1 MALWVKK
8 DGTSSGWVQP
18 NKVWVKD
25 SSTWS
30 AVKKIW
36 VKAASGWTLFWPK
49 IGPST
54 TTSPFFSTD
63 SAGNSPVVGPTILYG
78 STIYGQKGV
87 WDGNGYTISS
97 YSYKLE
103 SSTSSSVGSGPY
115 TTIISE
121 TPMTT
126 SSQEL
131 TLNTSQYDGK
141 YLIFTVKATVSAS
154 ISSTDNTDSGGTRF
168 AVIRYA
174 PRQASGTSPLVTTTV
189 TNSTSTLSGGILIS
203 RGAPITL
210 EYSNSWDKA
219 ASYLPDSTRSS
230 IKWYSSTNGTYTTVS
245 EIEANGTLI
254 SSGVTTQTPTTSG
267 TYYSTSS
274 TYITGSTIPNG
285 TYYYIVDS
293 QENSNTDY
301 YLSGPISKITKYGPV
316 KTSPSIITQPTLTAI
331 TPAGYGG
338 NQNSFTVGCTVSGN
352 TGSWDPIPNGS
363 NPVISSFKYSS
374 SSSISNQSNW
384 NLFTD
389 GSSGS
394 GVFYAIN
401 DSTQNQTHSF
411 TLPGVIYDLSSNPV
425 ASSGKYLE
433 YSISVEN
440 GEGAL
445 ASDYYTNSQLIYPTP
460 NPLSVT
466 SVTDTSTDIISFSY
480 AGLYSTYSV
489 QLQYSTNNSTWTT
502 LSPVYLLSGSL
513 SGTIT
518 NVSVP
523 STSTLSYYRLLC
535 SNQDGVTTTSS
546 SSYTFYPKPSAPT
559 VTGYGITANQWGLL
573 VTFGSNTGS
582 VIIEWGS
589 SSGSYPYT
597 LGSTNTSGTTL
608 SPVGPFASNTT
619 YYWKATPYYGAN
631 QTLRSGDPIYGSV
644 KTLALYGI
652 TYDPNGGTVSPTSV
666 LVTEGNS
673 TNLPTPSRSGG
684 FIFNGWY
691 TLSSGGTRVG
701 GGGDSYTPSGS
712 VTSITLYAQWT
723 AIYPGTPTITNYG
736 VTGSQWGIQVTFGT
750 NTGSVAV
757 NYGTS
762 SGSYPNS
769 IGSSNTSGST
779 FSPVGPFPAGT
790 TYYWQVISYYDS
802 GISGNSTTTTGS
814 TTTDCLIGYNAAG
827 GSVTPSAVYAAFNS
841 VITLPTPTQSGYI
854 FNGWYTAYSGGTRV
868 GGAGD
873 PYTVSGNITLYA
885 QWTLIVPSA
894 PTVTN
899 NTSTTS
905 QWSVNVTFGSNTGS
919 VVVKYGTSAGSY
931 GTTAGTTNTSGSNV
945 SPTGPFPPNT
955 TYYWQATPYYD
966 TNGNG
971 TPGTATTGSV
981 RTLATYTVTYNAN
994 SGTVSPTSAS
1004 VAEGSSVT
1012 LPTPTRSGYTFNGWY
1027 TASSGGT
1034 RVGGAGDSYTPTSS
1048 ITIYAQWTIVPVT
1061 PTITTPT
1068 YTNIGQTTGTINWTS
1083 TNQASFALD
1092 GSFTDTGTT
1101 ATSVAK
1107 TGLTASTTYSG
1118 NITVT
1123 SSTGHTASKAY
1134 SFTTSAAPVAPGAP
1148 TITDSTTSSYVAK
1161 ATITFGT
1168 NTTKVALGW
1177 GTSAALAASAT
1188 KTDYTTTGSTTSPV
1202 GPNFPSTTY
1211 YYNAIPYNG
1220 STAGSTVTGSITTPA
1235 LPNIS
1240 QITAQGNGASGTTP
1254 LGVTFV
1260 LTCTRTESV
1269 EYEIFARDTTTSAW
1283 TRTNA
1288 GTSTGGSSVTIAT
1301 SSSIGASPDQYY
1313 IKATPR
1319 SGARLGSSAGQGTG
1333 DAGTL
1338 RDTSAK
1344 PKNNNVVSPA
1354 AIVYP

>member
-8 DGTSSGWVQP
+8 NGTSSGWVEA

-49 IGPST
+49 VGPST
-54 TTSPFFSTD
+54 TTSPFFSNNSSGT
-63 SAGNSPVVGPTILYG
+63 SPVVGPTILYG
-78 STIYGQKGV
+78 STIYGQRGV
-87 WDGNGYTISS
+87 WDGNGYTIAS

-131 TLNTSQYDGK
+131 NLNTSQYDGK
-141 YLIFTVKATVSAS
+141 YLIFTVKATVSGS

-174 PRQASGTSPLVTTTV
+174 PRQASGITPLVSSTV

-210 EYSNSWDKA
+210 NYSNSWDGA
-219 ASYLPDSTRSS
+219 DLYLPDSTRNS
-230 IKWYSSTNGTYTTVS
+230 IKWYSSTNGSYITIS
-245 EIEANGTLI
+245 EIEANATLI
-254 SSGVTTQTPTTSG
+254 SSGVTIASPTNDG

-293 QENSNTDY
+293 QQNSNTDY
-301 YLSGPISKITKYGPV
+301 YISGAISKITTYGPI
-316 KTSPSIITQPTLTAI
+316 KTSPTPTTQPTLTAI

-352 TGSWDPIPNGS
+352 TGYWNPTPNGS
-363 NPVISSFKYSS
+363 NPVISAFKYSTT
-374 SSSISNQSNW
+374 SSIANQSNW
-384 NLFTD
+384 NLFNL
-389 GSSGS
+389 GSNGS
-394 GVFYAIN
+394 GTIYGIN
-401 DSTQNQTHSF
+401 DSTQGQTHIF
-411 TLPGVIYDLSSNPV
+411 TLPGVIYDLGGTTY
-425 ASSGKYLE
+425 ASEGKYLE

-440 GEGAL
+440 GAGAL
-445 ASDYYTNSQLIYPTP
+445 ASDYYTNSQIIYPTP
-460 NPLSVT
+460 KPLSVT
-466 SVTDTSTDIISFSY
+466 SVTDTSTNIISFTY

-489 QLQYSTNNSTWTT
+489 QLQYSTNNSNWTT
-502 LSPVYLLSGSL
+502 LSPSYLLSGSL
-513 SGTIT
+513 VGTIT

-523 STSTLSYYRLLC
+523 STSVLAYYRLLC

-546 SSYTFYPKPSAPT
+546 GSYTFYPKPSAPII
-559 VTGYGITANQWGLL
+559 TGYGVTANQWGVLIN
-573 VTFGSNTGS
+573 FGSNTGS
-582 VIIEWGS
+582 VNVEWGS
-589 SSGSYPYT
+589 SNGSYPYT
-597 LGSTNTSGTTL
+597 LGLTNTSGTTL

-631 QTLRSGDPIYGSV
+631 LTLRAGDSIYGSV
-644 KTLALYGI
+644 KTLALYTI
-652 TYDPNGGTVSPTSV
+652 TYDPNGGTVSPTST

-673 TNLPTPSRSGG
+673 TTLPTPSRPGG
-684 FIFNGWY
+684 FTFNGWY

-701 GGGDSYTPSGS
+701 GAGDSYTPSGS
-712 VTSITLYAQWT
+712 TTSITLYAQWT
-723 AIYPGTPTITNYG
+723 AIYPGTPTVTNYG
-736 VTGSQWGIQVTFGT
+736 VTGSQWGIKVDFGT

-762 SGSYPNS
+762 SGSYTNS
-769 IGSSNTSGST
+769 LGSSNTSGST
-779 FSPVGPFPAGT
+779 FSPVGPFSAGT
-790 TYYWQVISYYDS
+790 TFYWQVISYYS
-802 GISGNSTTTTGS
+802 PGVSGNSTTTTGT
-814 TTTDCLIGYNAAG
+814 TTTDCLITYNAAG
-827 GSVTPSAVYAAFNS
+827 GSVTPSIVYAAYGAI
-841 VITLPTPTQSGYI
+841 ITLPTPTQSGYT

-873 PYTVSGNITLYA
+873 SYTVSGNITLYA

-905 QWSVNVTFGSNTGS
+905 QWSVNVTFGSNTSS
-919 VVVKYGTSAGSY
+919 VVVRYGTSAGSY

-945 SPTGPFPPNT
+945 SPIGPFLSNT
-955 TYYWQATPYYD
+955 TYYWQATPYYG
-966 TNGNG
+966 TNGTG
-971 TPGTATTGSV
+971 TAGTATTGSV
-981 RTLATYTVTYNAN
+981 RTLASYTVTYNAN
-994 SGTVSPTSAS
+994 SGTVSPTSAP
-1004 VAEGSSVT
+1004 VTEGNSVT

-1027 TASSGGT
+1027 TASTGGT
-1034 RVGGAGDSYTPTSS
+1034 SIGAAGDSYTPTAS
-1048 ITIYAQWTIVPVT
+1048 ITIYAQWTIIPVT

-1068 YTNIGQTTGTINWTS
+1068 YTGITQTAGTINWTS
-1083 TNQASFALD
+1083 TNQASYALD

-1101 ATSVAK
+1101 GTSVSK

-1118 NITVT
+1118 NVTVT

-1134 SFTTSAAPVAPGAP
+1134 SFTTSSPPATPGAP
-1148 TITDSTTSSYVAK
+1148 TITDSTTSSFTAQV
-1161 ATITFGT
+1161 TITFGT

-1188 KTDYTTTGSTTSPV
+1188 KTDYTTTGATSSPV
-1202 GPNFPSTTY
+1202 GPNSPSTTY
-1211 YYNAIPYNG
+1211 YYNAIPYN
-1220 STAGSTVTGSITTPA
+1220 STTAGSTVTGSVTTPA

-1240 QITAQGNGASGTTP
+1240 LITAQGNGVSGTTP

-1260 LTCTRTESV
+1260 ITGTRLGSV
-1269 EYEIFARDTTTSAW
+1269 EYEIFARDTTTSAYS
-1283 TRTNA
+1283 RTNIGTAA
-1288 GTSTGGSSVTIAT
+1288 GPSPVTITT
-1301 SSSIGASPDQYY
+1301 SGFIGASPDQYY
-1313 IKATPR
+1313 IVATPR
-1319 SGARLGSSAGQGTG
+1319 SGARTGSGATSGTG
-1333 DAGTL
+1333 DSGTA
-1338 RDTSAK
+1338 RSTSAI
-1344 PKNNNVVSPA
+1344 PKNNLIVTTPA
-1354 AIVYP
+1354 QVYP